1 MSDQAFELTPE
12 MLLRAYAY
20 GLFPMAEARDDPE
33 LFWVDPDMRGIIPL
47 DRFHVP
53 RRLARRVRQGIYEI
67 AVDRA
72 VEEVIHAC
80 AEERDETW
88 INRQIIDLYLAL
100 HRLGHVHSVE
110 CRRDG
115 VLVGGLYGVALGGAF
130 FGESMFTRA
139 TDASK
144 IALVHLVDRLRR
156 GGFRLLDTQFV
167 TAHLETFGA
176 IEVPRARYHA
186 LLREALAVE
195 ATFYP
200 DDGGG
205 SDDGGDDDGG
215 GDGAGG
221 GGTDEGAPGSPVAS
235 LPRQSSTQTS

>member
-1 MSDQAFELTPE
+1 MSDAAFELTPE
-12 MLLRAYAY
+12 MLLRAYAC

-53 RRLARRVRQGIYEI
+53 RRLARRIRQGVYEI

-72 VEEVIHAC
+72 AEKVIRAC

-88 INRQIIDLYLAL
+88 INDQIIDLYVAL

-110 CRRDG
+110 CWRDG
-115 VLVGGLYGVALGGAF
+115 ALVGGLYGVALGGAF

-139 TDASK
+139 PDASK

-200 DDGGG
+200 DDGGRT
-205 SDDGGDDDGG
+205 
-215 GDGAGG
+215 GG
-221 GGTDEGAPGSPVAS
+221 GGTGEGASGNPGTSP
-235 LPRQSSTQTS
+235 PRQSSTQTS

>member
-1 MSDQAFELTPE
+1 MSDAAFELTPE
-12 MLLRAYAY
+12 MLLRAYAC
-20 GLFPMAEARDDPE
+20 GLFPMAESRDDPE

-53 RRLARRVRQGIYEI
+53 RRLARRVRQGPYDI

-72 VEEVIHAC
+72 VEEVIRAC

-88 INRQIIDLYLAL
+88 INDQIIDLYVAL
-100 HRLGHVHSVE
+100 HGLGHVHSVE
-110 CRRDG
+110 CWCEG
-115 VLVGGLYGVALGGAF
+115 ALVGGLYGVALGGAF

-139 TDASK
+139 PDASK

-200 DDGGG
+200 DDDGGSGTGGGG
-205 SDDGGDDDGG
+205 SG
-215 GDGAGG
+215 
-221 GGTDEGAPGSPVAS
+221 EGASGSPGTS
-235 LPRQSSTQTS
+235 PTRQSSTQTS

>member
-1 MSDQAFELTPE
+1 MNDASFELTPE
-12 MLLRAYAY
+12 ILLRAYAC

-53 RRLARRVRQGIYEI
+53 RRLARRIRQGVYEV

-72 VEEVIHAC
+72 TEDVIRAC
-80 AEERDETW
+80 AEEREETW
-88 INRQIIDLYLAL
+88 INDQIIALYVAL
-100 HRLGHVHSVE
+100 HRMGHVHSVE
-110 CRRDG
+110 CWREG
-115 VLVGGLYGVALGGAF
+115 ALVGGLYGVALGGAF

-144 IALVHLVDRLRR
+144 IALVHLVERLRR

-167 TAHLETFGA
+167 TAHLATFGA
-176 IEVPRARYHA
+176 IEVPRARYHV

-200 DDGGG
+200 DE
-205 SDDGGDDDGG
+205 
-215 GDGAGG
+215 GG
-221 GGTDEGAPGSPVAS
+221 GGTGTGASGVPGSAP
-235 LPRQSSTQTS
+235 PRQSSTQTS